1 MRMNRRGFTLVEVLV
16 ALVILSV
23 VALGLGRFV
32 GSFLHTVGTSNAKT
46 VATAVARE
54 QAELIQA
61 NTVYTSLV
69 GTYNNNTVTG
79 FPGYPS
85 MTRTTRVVRTT
96 GNSPRRDYTTITV
109 TVSEPTMG
117 PPVNITIV
125 VAAP

>member
-1 MRMNRRGFTLVEVLV
+1 MRTQRGFTLVEVLV
-16 ALVILSV
+16 AIVILSV

-46 VATAVARE
+46 VATAVAQE
-54 QAELIQA
+54 QAEIIRA
-61 NTVYTSLV
+61 NTSYTTLV
-69 GTYNNNTVTG
+69 ATYNNNTVTG
-79 FPGYPS
+79 FSGYPN
-85 MTRTTRVVRTT
+85 MTRTTRVLRTT
-96 GNSPRRDYTTITV
+96 GNNPRRDYTTITV